1 MNKEILLKKRLILA
15 SQSPRRRELI
25 QKLGLP
31 FEAEASDVD
40 ETIPEGMDA
49 VQVPEYLSGLKAKA
63 VYDLHKGEDVLVV
76 GSDTVVILGDVI
88 FGKPKD
94 EADAFRML
102 KALSGN
108 WHKVATGVT
117 VLSGV
122 PGSGEIKQSA
132 FTYVSDV
139 KFFELSDDEIREY
152 IASGEPMDKAGSYGI
167 QQGGAL
173 IVERING
180 DFYSVMGLPI
190 ASLAQTIKKM

>member
-1 MNKEILLKKRLILA
+1 MNKETLLKKRLILA
-15 SQSPRRRELI
+15 SQSSRRRELI
-25 QKLGLP
+25 KKLGLP
-31 FEAEASDVD
+31 FETEASDVD
-40 ETIPEGMDA
+40 ESIPKGMNA
-49 VQVPEYLSGLKAKA
+49 EQVPEYLSGLKAKA
-63 VYDLHKGEDVLVV
+63 VYDLHNGEDVLVV

-88 FGKPKD
+88 FGKPED
-94 EADAFRML
+94 EEDAFRML

-108 WHKVATGVT
+108 WHEVATGVT

-132 FTYVSDV
+132 FTCVSDV

-180 DFYSVMGLPI
+180 DFYSVMGLPV